1 MGVTGQELASY
12 VEEFTVGTWAEDPEL
27 LATFRAEVDERLASL
42 SAGLLQLE
50 TQASHSSPRQL
61 IAGLFR
67 DAHTVKGSARMMGL
81 TKVLETAHA
90 AEDLLGALRDGRF
103 QVRRDYVD
111 LLLATVDGIGR
122 SITNAPHAEV
132 TEFLDLLVA
141 ALRGAL
147 EGDDPVTVP
156 RMAEPTPVGAAR
168 TAPPPPSAA
177 SASASPSAASSSS
190 ASSPAGTG
198 PASAFIVPTPPTAPA
213 AFVVPPPPPNQAAV
227 TLGGTGGPRV
237 VPPPPQSQAAITPV
251 DRGNER
257 AVDSVRVTS
266 QRVYD
271 LLDVVGEAELD
282 ARRVEQN
289 AERVIALA
297 ADQKRWLRALRDAVA
312 ASGSSL
318 PRDVEDAV
326 YNVMTVTD
334 QMQQSGHQL
343 RTLVEDARGRL
354 ALVRDGAMGLAM
366 VPVRRVVAAFPRL
379 VRDVASST
387 GKDVR
392 LNLVGEDVE
401 LDKKVL
407 DGVADALKHLVI
419 NAVDHGCET
428 PEDRVAAG
436 KSPRA
441 TVTVL
446 AKAAGG
452 TVVLEVSDDGRGID
466 ENRVR
471 ATAIERGLL
480 PVGSTVAGAQ
490 LLQLL
495 FLAAFST
502 SATVTS
508 TSGRGVGLDVVKTAV
523 DDLGGTIDVFSELGA
538 GSRFVLTLPITLGVL
553 RCLIARVG
561 DERYAV
567 PVPAVMESLSLRDVP
582 IDNVAGVPV
591 VIRHGISVPLLDLG
605 SALGVAGVRDA
616 RAALVVRHGGASDLI
631 AWSVDRLEGELEL
644 VVKDLG
650 SFVGRLP
657 LVTGATIDGDG
668 SVVCLIDLREIS
680 GRAGGTG
687 HTAGSTGHLAG
698 SAGAAMPIGGSLG
711 AEGNDV
717 DGTELVTAP
726 VGRKP
731 RVLVVEDS
739 VGVRELERVIL
750 ESAGYE
756 VVTAVDGLDGIARL
770 RAQPADLVLSD
781 VEMPGM
787 DGFALTRTIRRT
799 RGWEQVPVVIMTSRG
814 DESDRRAGLEA
825 GANAYLLKSDFD
837 QTELVD
843 TVRRLIGR

>member
-1 MGVTGQELASY
+1 
-12 VEEFTVGTWAEDPEL
+12 VGTWAEDPEL

-50 TQASHSSPRQL
+50 THGAPRQL

-103 QVRRDYVD
+103 QIRRDYVD

-122 SITNAPHAEV
+122 SIAGAPAPEV
-132 TEFLDLLVA
+132 DEYLTALGT
-141 ALRGAL
+141 ALRLAL
-147 EGDDPVTVP
+147 EGEDPVTIP
-156 RMAEPTPVGAAR
+156 RMAEPVPVPVAPQPQFLAGIPLAPTFPIAVPVPAA
-168 TAPPPPSAA
+168 
-177 SASASPSAASSSS
+177 
-190 ASSPAGTG
+190 AGV
-198 PASAFIVPTPPTAPA
+198 SAPA
-213 AFVVPPPPPNQAAV
+213 AIAVPLPPSVPLPPGTPSPTMPLPAAML
-227 TLGGTGGPRV
+227 T
-237 VPPPPQSQAAITPV
+237 
-251 DRGNER
+251 DRGGER
-257 AVDSVRVTS
+257 APDSVRVTS

-289 AERVIALA
+289 AEKVIALA
-297 ADQKRWLRALRDAVA
+297 SDQKRWLRALRDAVA
-312 ASGSSL
+312 ASGASL
-318 PRDVEDAV
+318 PQDIELAV
-326 YNVMTVTD
+326 SNVMSVTD
-334 QMQQSGHQL
+334 QMQSSGHQL
-343 RTLVEDARGRL
+343 RELVEDARGRL

-428 PEDRVAAG
+428 PEERIAAA
-436 KSPRA
+436 KPPRA

-466 ENRVR
+466 EDKVR
-471 ATAIERGLL
+471 AAAIERGLL
-480 PVGSTVAGAQ
+480 PAGSTLAGGQ
-490 LLQLL
+490 LFQLL

-523 DDLGGTIDVFSELGA
+523 DDLGGTIDVFSELGS

-567 PVPAVMESLSLRDVP
+567 PVPGVMESLSLRDVAV
-582 IDNVAGVPV
+582 DNVAGVPV
-591 VIRHGISVPLLDLG
+591 VIRHGVSVPLLDLG
-605 SALGVAGVRDA
+605 AALGVESARDP
-616 RAALVVRHGGASDLI
+616 RAALVVRHNGASDLI

-687 HTAGSTGHLAG
+687 HVGG
-698 SAGAAMPIGGSLG
+698 SASMGGSATVPYETTPL
-711 AEGNDV
+711 
-717 DGTELVTAP
+717 
-726 VGRKP
+726 GRKP
-731 RVLVVEDS
+731 RILVVEDS

-756 VVTAVDGLDGIARL
+756 VVTAVDGLDGISRL
-770 RAQPADLVLSD
+770 RAEPADLVLSD

-787 DGFALTRTIRRT
+787 DGFTLTRTIRRT

-814 DESDRRAGLEA
+814 DEADRRAGLEA
-825 GANAYLLKSDFD
+825 GASAYLLKSDFD

-843 TVRRLIGR
+843 TVRRLVGR

>member
-1 MGVTGQELASY
+1 M
-12 VEEFTVGTWAEDPEL
+12 GTWAEDPEL

-50 TQASHSSPRQL
+50 SNASPRQL

-81 TKVLETAHA
+81 TMVLQTAHA

-122 SITNAPHAEV
+122 SISSPAGAV
-132 TEFLDLLVA
+132 DDYLTELGV

-147 EGDDPVTVP
+147 DGDEPVTVP
-156 RMAEPTPVGAAR
+156 RMAQPMPLAAAVPAKSARAARSSKAAARDGSAATLAPATSVLLVPGTTPVPLTLEPLPVMAAVGAMGALADGFGNLGGAALM
-168 TAPPPPSAA
+168 PP
-177 SASASPSAASSSS
+177 
-190 ASSPAGTG
+190 GER
-198 PASAFIVPTPPTAPA
+198 
-213 AFVVPPPPPNQAAV
+213 
-227 TLGGTGGPRV
+227 GG
-237 VPPPPQSQAAITPV
+237 
-251 DRGNER
+251 ER

-289 AERVIALA
+289 AEKVVAYA

-312 ASGSSL
+312 ASAGSL
-318 PRDVEDAV
+318 PSDVEAAM
-326 YNVMTVTD
+326 YHVMSVTD
-334 QMQQSGHQL
+334 QMQSSGHQL
-343 RTLVEDARGRL
+343 RELVEDARGRL

-392 LNLVGEDVE
+392 LSLLGEDVE

-428 PEDRVAAG
+428 PDERSALG

-441 TVTVL
+441 TVTVS

-466 ENRVR
+466 EDKVR

-480 PVGSTVAGAQ
+480 TVGSTLSGPQ
-490 LLQLL
+490 LFQLL
-495 FLAAFST
+495 FLASFST
-502 SATVTS
+502 SETVTS

-561 DERYAV
+561 NERYAV
-567 PVPAVMESLSLRDVP
+567 PVPAVIESLSLRDVAV
-582 IDNVAGVPV
+582 DNVAGVPV
-591 VIRHGISVPLLDLG
+591 VIRHGVAVPLLDLG
-605 SALGVAGVRDA
+605 AALGVPGDREP
-616 RAALVVRHGGASDLI
+616 RAALVVRNSGASDLI

-687 HTAGSTGHLAG
+687 H
-698 SAGAAMPIGGSLG
+698 IGGSAHLGGATHVDDG
-711 AEGNDV
+711 AEPES
-717 DGTELVTAP
+717 TPTI
-726 VGRKP
+726 GRKA
-731 RVLVVEDS
+731 RILVVEDS

-750 ESAGYE
+750 ESAGYD

-770 RAQPADLVLSD
+770 RAEPADLVLSD

-787 DGFALTRTIRRT
+787 DGFTLTRTIRRT

-825 GANAYLLKSDFD
+825 GASAYLLKSDFD

-843 TVRRLIGR
+843 TVRRLVGR

>member
-1 MGVTGQELASY
+1 M
-12 VEEFTVGTWAEDPEL
+12 GTWAEDPEL

-50 TQASHSSPRQL
+50 SNGAPRQL

-81 TKVLETAHA
+81 TTVLQTAHA

-103 QVRRDYVD
+103 QVKREYVD

-122 SITNAPHAEV
+122 SVAAPGAAAVDEYLAE
-132 TEFLDLLVA
+132 LID

-147 EGDDPVTVP
+147 EGDDPVRVP
-156 RMAEPTPVGAAR
+156 RMAQPGAAQLGAA
-168 TAPPPPSAA
+168 TARASAAPARSRSRAAKGAA
-177 SASASPSAASSSS
+177 SADKGAASADKGAASTDKGLAGAHKGAANADSTTTSLAPLVVPSGGS
-190 ASSPAGTG
+190 AP
-198 PASAFIVPTPPTAPA
+198 FIVAQPLIPTAAALSLPPVPLAAVSAPTAPA
-213 AFVVPPPPPNQAAV
+213 VSALETP
-227 TLGGTGGPRV
+227 LGLGLERPG
-237 VPPPPQSQAAITPV
+237 
-251 DRGNER
+251 ER

-289 AERVIALA
+289 AERVIGLA
-297 ADQKRWLRALRDAVA
+297 IDQKRWLRALRDAVA
-312 ASGSSL
+312 ASGADL
-318 PRDVEDAV
+318 PGEIETAV
-326 YNVMTVTD
+326 YNVMSVTD
-334 QMQQSGHQL
+334 QMQSSGHQL
-343 RTLVEDARGRL
+343 RELVEDSRGRL

-366 VPVRRVVAAFPRL
+366 VPVRRVVTAFPRL

-428 PEDRVAAG
+428 PDERVAAD
-436 KSPRA
+436 KPVRA
-441 TVTVL
+441 TVTVS

-452 TVVLEVSDDGRGID
+452 TVVLEVADDGRGID
-466 ENRVR
+466 EDVVR

-480 PVGSTVAGAQ
+480 PVGSTLGGAQ
-490 LLQLL
+490 LFQLL
-495 FLAAFST
+495 FLASFST
-502 SATVTS
+502 SPTVTS

-538 GSRFVLTLPITLGVL
+538 GTSFVLTLPITLGVL

-561 DERYAV
+561 SERYAV
-567 PVPAVMESLSLRDVP
+567 PVPAVIESLSLRDVAVET
-582 IDNVAGVPV
+582 VAGVPV
-591 VIRHGISVPLLDLG
+591 VMRHGVTVPLLDLG
-605 SALGVAGVRDA
+605 SALGVEGDREP
-616 RAALVVRHGGASDLI
+616 RAALVVRNGGASDLI

-687 HTAGSTGHLAG
+687 H
-698 SAGAAMPIGGSLG
+698 LG
-711 AEGNDV
+711 ASVQAAGPVSAEH
-717 DGTELVTAP
+717 EPAH
-726 VGRKP
+726 VGRKA

-770 RAQPADLVLSD
+770 RTEPADLVLSD

-787 DGFALTRTIRRT
+787 DGFTLTRTIRRT
-799 RGWEQVPVVIMTSRG
+799 RGWEHVPVVIMTSRG

-825 GANAYLLKSDFD
+825 GASAYLLKSDFD

-843 TVRRLIGR
+843 TVRRLVGR

>member
-1 MGVTGQELASY
+1 
-12 VEEFTVGTWAEDPEL
+12 VGTWAEDPEL

-50 TQASHSSPRQL
+50 TQASPRQL
-61 IAGLFR
+61 IAALFR

-132 TEFLDLLVA
+132 TEYLDLLVT

-156 RMAEPTPVGAAR
+156 RMAEPVPVAASR
-168 TAPPPPSAA
+168 IAPPPPPSA
-177 SASASPSAASSSS
+177 
-190 ASSPAGTG
+190 SSPDGTA
-198 PASAFIVPTPPTAPA
+198 PASAFIVPTPPAGPSPA
-213 AFVVPPPPPNQAAV
+213 AFVVPPPPPNQPAV
-227 TLGGTGGPRV
+227 TLGGSGASRV
-237 VPPPPQSQAAITPV
+237 PPPPPQSQAAITPV

-282 ARRVEQN
+282 ARRVEQS

-297 ADQKRWLRALRDAVA
+297 TDQKRWLRALRDAVA

-318 PRDVEDAV
+318 PSDVEDAV

-343 RTLVEDARGRL
+343 RALVEDARGRL

-428 PEDRVAAG
+428 PDDRIAAG

-441 TVTVL
+441 TVTVA

-471 ATAIERGLL
+471 AAAIERGLL

-523 DDLGGTIDVFSELGA
+523 DDLGGTIDVFSELGV
-538 GSRFVLTLPITLGVL
+538 GTQFVLTLPITLGVL

-582 IDNVAGVPV
+582 VENVAGVPV

-605 SALGVAGVRDA
+605 SALGVPGARDA

-687 HTAGSTGHLAG
+687 HVAGGTA
-698 SAGAAMPIGGSLG
+698 AAMPAAISSCLS
-711 AEGNDV
+711 V
-717 DGTELVTAP
+717 VST
-726 VGRKP
+726 KP
-731 RVLVVEDS
+731 RIS
-739 VGVRELERVIL
+739 PPER
-750 ESAGYE
+750 
-756 VVTAVDGLDGIARL
+756 R
-770 RAQPADLVLSD
+770 
-781 VEMPGM
+781 
-787 DGFALTRTIRRT
+787 
-799 RGWEQVPVVIMTSRG
+799 
-814 DESDRRAGLEA
+814 
-825 GANAYLLKSDFD
+825 
-837 QTELVD
+837 
-843 TVRRLIGR
+843 

>member
-1 MGVTGQELASY
+1 M
-12 VEEFTVGTWAEDPEL
+12 
-27 LATFRAEVDERLASL
+27 
-42 SAGLLQLE
+42 
-50 TQASHSSPRQL
+50 
-61 IAGLFR
+61 
-67 DAHTVKGSARMMGL
+67 
-81 TKVLETAHA
+81 
-90 AEDLLGALRDGRF
+90 
-103 QVRRDYVD
+103 
-111 LLLATVDGIGR
+111 
-122 SITNAPHAEV
+122 
-132 TEFLDLLVA
+132 
-141 ALRGAL
+141 
-147 EGDDPVTVP
+147 
-156 RMAEPTPVGAAR
+156 
-168 TAPPPPSAA
+168 
-177 SASASPSAASSSS
+177 
-190 ASSPAGTG
+190 
-198 PASAFIVPTPPTAPA
+198 
-213 AFVVPPPPPNQAAV
+213 
-227 TLGGTGGPRV
+227 
-237 VPPPPQSQAAITPV
+237 QS
-251 DRGNER
+251 
-257 AVDSVRVTS
+257 
-266 QRVYD
+266 
-271 LLDVVGEAELD
+271 
-282 ARRVEQN
+282 
-289 AERVIALA
+289 
-297 ADQKRWLRALRDAVA
+297 
-312 ASGSSL
+312 
-318 PRDVEDAV
+318 
-326 YNVMTVTD
+326 
-334 QMQQSGHQL
+334 SGHQL
-343 RTLVEDARGRL
+343 RELVEDSRGRL

-379 VRDVASST
+379 IRDVASST

-392 LNLVGEDVE
+392 LTLVGEDVE

-428 PEDRVAAG
+428 PEERAALD
-436 KSPRA
+436 KPPRA
-441 TVTVL
+441 TVTVS

-452 TVVLEVSDDGRGID
+452 TVVLEVADDGRGID
-466 ENRVR
+466 EDRVR
-471 ATAIERGLL
+471 AAAIERGLL
-480 PVGSTVAGAQ
+480 PAGSTLAGAQ
-490 LLQLL
+490 LFQLL

-502 SATVTS
+502 SPTVTS

-523 DDLGGTIDVFSELGA
+523 DDLGGTIDVFSELGS

-561 DERYAV
+561 SERYAV
-567 PVPAVMESLSLRDVP
+567 PVPAVIESVSLRDVAV
-582 IDNVAGVPV
+582 DNVAGVPV
-591 VIRHGISVPLLDLG
+591 VVRHGVAVPLLDLG
-605 SALGVAGVRDA
+605 AALGVEGDREP
-616 RAALVVRHGGASDLI
+616 RAALVVRNGGASDLI

-687 HTAGSTGHLAG
+687 HVAGG
-698 SAGAAMPIGGSLG
+698 SAAAMPAVGSLG
-711 AEGNDV
+711 AHGDDAE
-717 DGTELVTAP
+717 GTEMFAAP

-731 RVLVVEDS
+731 RILVVEDS

-787 DGFALTRTIRRT
+787 DGFTLTRTIRRT

-843 TVRRLIGR
+843 TVRRLVGR

>member
-1 MGVTGQELASY
+1 
-12 VEEFTVGTWAEDPEL
+12 VGTWAEDPEL

-50 TQASHSSPRQL
+50 SNASPRQL

-81 TKVLETAHA
+81 TMVLQTAHA

-122 SITNAPHAEV
+122 SISSPAGTV
-132 TEFLDLLVA
+132 DDYLTELGV
-141 ALRGAL
+141 ALRAAL
-147 EGDDPVTVP
+147 EGAEPVTVP
-156 RMAEPTPVGAAR
+156 RMAQPM
-168 TAPPPPSAA
+168 PSAA
-177 SASASPSAASSSS
+177 QVAVPPKAARAARSAKVAASSE
-190 ASSPAGTG
+190 
-198 PASAFIVPTPPTAPA
+198 APA
-213 AFVVPPPPPNQAAV
+213 AALAPMAGVLLVPGTAPVPPGPLTLEPLAAMAAV
-227 TLGGTGGPRV
+227 GALADGFGTLGGAALMPPGERV
-237 VPPPPQSQAAITPV
+237 
-251 DRGNER
+251 
-257 AVDSVRVTS
+257 VDSVRVTS

-289 AERVIALA
+289 AEKVVAFA

-312 ASGSSL
+312 ASAGSL
-318 PRDVEDAV
+318 PGDVEAAM
-326 YNVMTVTD
+326 YQVMSVTD
-334 QMQQSGHQL
+334 QMQSSGHQL
-343 RTLVEDARGRL
+343 RELVEDARGRL

-392 LNLVGEDVE
+392 LSLLGEDVE

-428 PEDRVAAG
+428 PDERSALG

-441 TVTVL
+441 TVTVS

-466 ENRVR
+466 EDKVR
-471 ATAIERGLL
+471 STAIERGLL
-480 PVGSTVAGAQ
+480 TVGSTLAGPQ
-490 LLQLL
+490 LFQLL
-495 FLAAFST
+495 FLASFST

-561 DERYAV
+561 NERYAV
-567 PVPAVMESLSLRDVP
+567 PVPAVIESLSLRDVAV
-582 IDNVAGVPV
+582 DNVAGVPV
-591 VIRHGISVPLLDLG
+591 VIRHGVAVPLLDLG
-605 SALGVAGVRDA
+605 AALGVPGDREP
-616 RAALVVRHGGASDLI
+616 RAALVVRNSGASDLI

-687 HTAGSTGHLAG
+687 HLGG
-698 SAGAAMPIGGSLG
+698 SAHLGGATHVDDGS
-711 AEGNDV
+711 EP
-717 DGTELVTAP
+717 EPAP
-726 VGRKP
+726 AIGRKA
-731 RVLVVEDS
+731 RILVVEDS

-750 ESAGYE
+750 ESAGYD

-770 RAQPADLVLSD
+770 RAEPADLVLSD

-787 DGFALTRTIRRT
+787 DGFTLTRTIRRT

-825 GANAYLLKSDFD
+825 GASAYLLKSDFD

-843 TVRRLIGR
+843 TVRRLVGR

>member
-1 MGVTGQELASY
+1 M
-12 VEEFTVGTWAEDPEL
+12 GTWAEDPEL

-50 TQASHSSPRQL
+50 SNASPRQL

-81 TKVLETAHA
+81 TMVLQTAHA

-122 SITNAPHAEV
+122 AIASPAGTV
-132 TEFLDLLVA
+132 DDYLTELGV

-156 RMAEPTPVGAAR
+156 RMAQPM
-168 TAPPPPSAA
+168 PSAA
-177 SASASPSAASSSS
+177 AVPAKTARAARSGKAATAASTDASAAAL
-190 ASSPAGTG
+190 APMAGVLLVPGTTPMPPGPLTLEPLPAM
-198 PASAFIVPTPPTAPA
+198 
-213 AFVVPPPPPNQAAV
+213 AAV
-227 TLGGTGGPRV
+227 GAFAEGFGNLGGAALMPPGERGG
-237 VPPPPQSQAAITPV
+237 
-251 DRGNER
+251 ER

-289 AERVIALA
+289 AEKVVAFA

-312 ASGSSL
+312 ASAGSL
-318 PRDVEDAV
+318 PSDVEAAM
-326 YNVMTVTD
+326 YHVMSVTD
-334 QMQQSGHQL
+334 QMQSSGHQL
-343 RTLVEDARGRL
+343 RELVEDARGRL

-392 LNLVGEDVE
+392 LSLLGEDVE

-428 PEDRVAAG
+428 PDERSALG

-441 TVTVL
+441 TVTVS

-466 ENRVR
+466 EDKVR
-471 ATAIERGLL
+471 AAAIERGLL
-480 PVGSTVAGAQ
+480 TVGSTLAGPQ
-490 LLQLL
+490 LFQLL
-495 FLAAFST
+495 FLASFST
-502 SATVTS
+502 AATVTS

-538 GSRFVLTLPITLGVL
+538 GTRFVLTLPITLGVL

-561 DERYAV
+561 NERYAV
-567 PVPAVMESLSLRDVP
+567 PVPAVIESLSLRDVAV
-582 IDNVAGVPV
+582 DNVAGVPV
-591 VIRHGISVPLLDLG
+591 VIRHGVAVPLLDLG
-605 SALGVAGVRDA
+605 AALGVPGDREP
-616 RAALVVRHGGASDLI
+616 RAALVVRNSGASDLI

-687 HTAGSTGHLAG
+687 HLGG
-698 SAGAAMPIGGSLG
+698 SAHLGGATHVDDGSELGPMPTI
-711 AEGNDV
+711 
-717 DGTELVTAP
+717 T
-726 VGRKP
+726 RKA
-731 RVLVVEDS
+731 RILVVEDS

-750 ESAGYE
+750 ESAGYD

-770 RAQPADLVLSD
+770 RAEPADLVLSD

-787 DGFALTRTIRRT
+787 DGFTLTRTIRRT

-825 GANAYLLKSDFD
+825 GASAYLLKSDFD

-843 TVRRLIGR
+843 TVRRLVGR

>member
-1 MGVTGQELASY
+1 M
-12 VEEFTVGTWAEDPEL
+12 GTWAEDPEL

-50 TQASHSSPRQL
+50 SNGAPRQL
-61 IAGLFR
+61 IAALFR

-81 TKVLETAHA
+81 TTVLQTAHA

-103 QVRRDYVD
+103 QVKREYVD

-122 SITNAPHAEV
+122 SIATAPSTTVDGYLGE
-132 TEFLDLLVA
+132 LVD

-147 EGDDPVTVP
+147 EGDDPVKVP
-156 RMAEPTPVGAAR
+156 RMSQP
-168 TAPPPPSAA
+168 
-177 SASASPSAASSSS
+177 
-190 ASSPAGTG
+190 
-198 PASAFIVPTPPTAPA
+198 APA
-213 AFVVPPPPPNQAAV
+213 AVAPPRAAKGVSKAASKGAAAV
-227 TLGGTGGPRV
+227 AVAVAAATAAEASSTPLGVPVAGGAPFIVANPAAAAALPGLSLPPMPLPSATSPASPAPPAADVGAPAALTGMAQLGV
-237 VPPPPQSQAAITPV
+237 GF
-251 DRGNER
+251 DRAGDR

-297 ADQKRWLRALRDAVA
+297 IDQKRWLRALRDAVA
-312 ASGSSL
+312 ASGADL
-318 PRDVEDAV
+318 PSEVESAV
-326 YNVMTVTD
+326 HHVMSVTD
-334 QMQQSGHQL
+334 QMQTSGHQL
-343 RTLVEDARGRL
+343 RELVEDSRGRL

-428 PEDRVAAG
+428 PDERVAAD
-436 KSPRA
+436 KPPRA
-441 TVTVL
+441 TVTVS

-466 ENRVR
+466 EDAVR
-471 ATAIERGLL
+471 AIAIERGLL
-480 PVGSTVAGAQ
+480 PVGSTLGGAQ
-490 LLQLL
+490 LFQLL
-495 FLAAFST
+495 FLASFST
-502 SATVTS
+502 SLTVTS

-523 DDLGGTIDVFSELGA
+523 DDLGGTIDVFSALGV
-538 GSRFVLTLPITLGVL
+538 GTSFVLTLPITLGVL

-561 DERYAV
+561 SERYAV
-567 PVPAVMESLSLRDVP
+567 PVPAVIESLSLRDVAV
-582 IDNVAGVPV
+582 DTVAGVPV
-591 VIRHGISVPLLDLG
+591 VVRHGVTVPLLDLG
-605 SALGVAGVRDA
+605 SALGVEGDREP
-616 RAALVVRHGGASDLI
+616 RAALVVRNGGASDLI

-687 HTAGSTGHLAG
+687 HLGG
-698 SAGAAMPIGGSLG
+698 SAQATGPILIDQEPSPL
-711 AEGNDV
+711 
-717 DGTELVTAP
+717 
-726 VGRKP
+726 GRKA
-731 RVLVVEDS
+731 RILVVEDS

-770 RAQPADLVLSD
+770 RTEPADLVLSD

-787 DGFALTRTIRRT
+787 DGFTLTRTIRRT

-825 GANAYLLKSDFD
+825 GASAYLLKSDFD

-843 TVRRLIGR
+843 TVRRLVGR

>member
-1 MGVTGQELASY
+1 
-12 VEEFTVGTWAEDPEL
+12 VGAWAEDPEL
-27 LATFRAEVDERLASL
+27 LATFRAEVEERLASL

-50 TQASHSSPRQL
+50 SNGSPRQL

-81 TKVLETAHA
+81 TAVLQTAHA

-111 LLLATVDGIGR
+111 VLLATVDGISR
-122 SITNAPHAEV
+122 SIAPNPSPAV
-132 TEFLDLLVA
+132 DAYLTELVG

-147 EGDDPVTVP
+147 EGDDPVTIP
-156 RMAEPTPVGAAR
+156 RMSQPAAPTAGGTAAKANPPKASAGKASAGKASPARSKTSAAEPVTGAVPAGRAR
-168 TAPPPPSAA
+168 TL
-177 SASASPSAASSSS
+177 
-190 ASSPAGTG
+190 
-198 PASAFIVPTPPTAPA
+198 IVPTPSTLPATSTLESPLTLTVPAPST
-213 AFVVPPPPPNQAAV
+213 AAV
-227 TLGGTGGPRV
+227 SAPVPLVDGGG
-237 VPPPPQSQAAITPV
+237 
-251 DRGNER
+251 ER

-282 ARRVEQN
+282 ARRVEKN

-297 ADQKRWLRALRDAVA
+297 TDQKHWLRALRDAVA
-312 ASGSSL
+312 ASGTSL
-318 PRDVEDAV
+318 PGDVEAAV
-326 YNVMTVTD
+326 YHVMSVTD
-334 QMQQSGHQL
+334 QMQSSGHQL
-343 RTLVEDARGRL
+343 RELVEDSRGRL

-379 VRDVASST
+379 IRDVASST

-392 LNLVGEDVE
+392 LILLGEDVE

-428 PEDRVAAG
+428 PEERSTLD
-436 KSPRA
+436 KPPRA
-441 TVTVL
+441 TVTVS

-452 TVVLEVSDDGRGID
+452 TVVLEVADDGRGID
-466 ENRVR
+466 EDKVR

-480 PVGSTVAGAQ
+480 PAGSTLGGAQ
-490 LLQLL
+490 LFQLL
-495 FLAAFST
+495 FLASFST
-502 SATVTS
+502 SAAVTS

-523 DDLGGTIDVFSELGA
+523 DDLGGTIDVFSELGS

-561 DERYAV
+561 NERYAV
-567 PVPAVMESLSLRDVP
+567 PVPAVIESVSLRDVA

-591 VIRHGISVPLLDLG
+591 VIRHGIAVPLLDLG
-605 SALGVAGVRDA
+605 AALGVEGEREP
-616 RAALVVRHGGASDLI
+616 RAALVVRNGGASDLI

-680 GRAGGTG
+680 VRAGGTG
-687 HTAGSTGHLAG
+687 HVGGSIHHGV
-698 SAGAAMPIGGSLG
+698 GAAVEP
-711 AEGNDV
+711 A
-717 DGTELVTAP
+717 TP
-726 VGRKP
+726 VAGRKA

-750 ESAGYE
+750 ESAGYD

-770 RAQPADLVLSD
+770 RAEPADLVLSD

-787 DGFALTRTIRRT
+787 DGFTLTRTIRRT

-825 GANAYLLKSDFD
+825 GASAYLLKSDFD

-843 TVRRLIGR
+843 TVRRLVGR